1 LEGNVTQTV
10 IRHETGTR
18 TRSNDSRPQPEAATS
33 VQPAAAASMPSAP
46 RKAPPRHKM
55 ALITWLG
62 AYGVIT
68 GLLAA
73 LNPVMSAWPLPLRT
87 LLLSVLM
94 VITLTWVIIP
104 VLTRTFR
111 GWLTA

>member
-1 LEGNVTQTV
+1 MTQTAT
-10 IRHETGTR
+10 RHQATR
-18 TRSNDSRPQPEAATS
+18 TRSNCDKPQPAT
-33 VQPAAAASMPSAP
+33 AASGPSPAP

-68 GLLAA
+68 GLLSVLGPA
-73 LNPVMSAWPLPLRT
+73 MSTWPLVLQT

-94 VITLTWVIIP
+94 VVTLTWVVLP
-104 VLTRTFR
+104 TLTRVFR
-111 GWLTA
+111 GWLTR